1 MLGDIFCFLNTLVSF
16 LLSTMNRV
24 FLAVLFE
31 KVNVQQKGSTQEK
44 CTLLCRRIV
53 RKIHHKCVKISQ
65 RLHTDSTPLLNN
77 FTDLITVLVLDVE
90 RHRSTTL
97 THDHVAT
104 SETSTSVLFDFVLIV
119 SVLVHDVD
127 LRRAAKERYVR
138 FTQIVLGAVITN
150 RNCLLAAT
158 RSWDGSVC
166 AGETACLV
174 KTFANSPYLVR
185 MPDVVSS
192 IASQERCHRHLR
204 THRYRTDDSN
214 RSNISTDTTNPPLHT
229 TPFSLSWYH

>member
-1 MLGDIFCFLNTLVSF
+1 
-16 LLSTMNRV
+16 MNRV

-77 FTDLITVLVLDVE
+77 FTDLITVLVLNVE

-104 SETSTSVLFDFVLIV
+104 SETSTSVI
-119 SVLVHDVD
+119 
-127 LRRAAKERYVR
+127 R
-138 FTQIVLGAVITN
+138 F
-150 RNCLLAAT
+150 
-158 RSWDGSVC
+158 
-166 AGETACLV
+166 
-174 KTFANSPYLVR
+174 
-185 MPDVVSS
+185 
-192 IASQERCHRHLR
+192 
-204 THRYRTDDSN
+204 RTD
-214 RSNISTDTTNPPLHT
+214 RFRARPRR
-229 TPFSLSWYH
+229 